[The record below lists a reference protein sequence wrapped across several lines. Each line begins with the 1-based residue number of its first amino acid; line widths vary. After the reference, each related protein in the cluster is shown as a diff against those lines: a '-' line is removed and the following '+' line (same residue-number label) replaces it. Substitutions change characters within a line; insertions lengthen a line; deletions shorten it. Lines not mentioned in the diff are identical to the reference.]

1 MFTHDGRSDD
11 GGGDGGFDGGINL
24 YVLDGCWSDHAVWY
38 TGSSDRGHV
47 LHQGYDWGGMF
58 CYTACDGYGQS
69 DAQCSDHESCGGV
82 LAGYSG
88 SDSWGSD
95 SGFDTLTD
103 LYVLDGC
110 WGDGGVRYSDNG
122 DSGDVLH

>member
-1 MFTHDGRSDD
+1 M
-11 GGGDGGFDGGINL
+11 
-24 YVLDGCWSDHAVWY
+24 
-38 TGSSDRGHV
+38 
-47 LHQGYDWGGMF
+47 
-58 CYTACDGYGQS
+58 
-69 DAQCSDHESCGGV
+69 

-110 WGDGGVRYSDNG
+110 GSDYTVWYTDNG